1 MFHLCY
7 HGNVNSFYL
16 EALNE
21 NIREIVHSKLILNGW
36 VDDEL
41 MMDGWVDVWVD
52 GWRKKLGIVLG

>member
-21 NIREIVHSKLILNGW
+21 NIREIVHSKLILNGR

-41 MMDGWVDVWVD
+41 MMDRWVDVWVD
-52 GWRKKLGIVLG
+52 GWRKKLGLLLG

>member
-16 EALNE
+16 KALNE
-21 NIREIVHSKLILNGW
+21 NIRENVHSKLILNGW

-41 MMDGWVDVWVD
+41 MMDGWVDVWID